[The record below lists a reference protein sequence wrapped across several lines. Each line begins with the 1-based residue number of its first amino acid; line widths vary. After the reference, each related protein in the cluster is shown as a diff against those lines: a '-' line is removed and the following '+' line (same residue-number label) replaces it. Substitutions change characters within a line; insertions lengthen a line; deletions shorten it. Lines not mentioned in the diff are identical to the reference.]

1 MAGDTPSL
9 FFLYVLDKPILL
21 AIKLALKSTFS
32 CLTFFGTVRVV
43 AKMKDETIKISKR

>member
-21 AIKLALKSTFS
+21 AIKSALKSTFAY
-32 CLTFFGTVRVV
+32 LTFFGKVRVV